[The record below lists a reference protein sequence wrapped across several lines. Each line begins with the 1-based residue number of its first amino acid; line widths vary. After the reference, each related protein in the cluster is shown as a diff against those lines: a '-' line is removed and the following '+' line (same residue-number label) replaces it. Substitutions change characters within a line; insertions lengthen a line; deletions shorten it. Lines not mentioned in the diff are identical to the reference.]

1 MLKELVIAA
10 RNCDVEFLSA
20 KKSKAAATRLAKKRQ
35 HSHEH
40 EHDLSVARQTW
51 VEEAEGL
58 LWEVPA
64 IAAVLGLIQIG
75 RPLCERCW
83 AHRPGQRRTCPG
95 CHRRVGPGCAAPE
108 GPCWDADAGRCVDCV
123 PVPVGGIRALPA

>member
-1 MLKELVIAA
+1 VSSRSVAIFGLKSKVVPGSPLPAMA
-10 RNCDVEFLSA
+10 RVKRPNGCSNY
-20 KKSKAAATRLAKKRQ
+20 SKAAKAMKAAK
-35 HSHEH
+35 
-40 EHDLSVARQTW
+40 
-51 VEEAEGL
+51 AEGL

-75 RPLCERCW
+75 RPLCERCR

-123 PVPVGGIRALPA
+123 PVPAGGIRALPA